1 MSDFTWSELDQRA
14 VDTARILAADAVE
27 KVGNGHPGTA
37 ISLAPLAYLLY
48 QKVMRHDPADPKWV
62 GRDRFVLSIGH
73 SSLTQYTELYLAGFG
88 LELDDLKALRTEGS
102 LTPGHPEYG
111 HTAGVEVTTGPLGA
125 GIGNA
130 VGFAMAARRERA
142 LLDPATPLDQP
153 SPFDHYVYAVAGD
166 GCMQEGPA
174 SEASSLA
181 ATQELGNLILF
192 YDDNRISIEGD
203 TKIAFTEDVAARYE
217 AYGWHVQTVDW
228 TNGGTGYTENVQA
241 LFEAIEAAKAV
252 TDKPSFIKL
261 TTVIGWPL
269 PTKAG
274 SHSVHGAKLGGEEIA
289 ALKTELGF
297 DPAVNFPYEAEVLAH
312 TRDNAARRAAA
323 AKAAWTPAFDAWRAA
338 NPDEASLYDRLATHT
353 APDLSA
359 VLPVFAP
366 GKKATRAASGEV
378 LTAIAE
384 AMPELWGGSAD
395 LAGSNNTTMKGQ
407 ASFLPPDRSSHDFA
421 GDFSG
426 RTLHFGIREH
436 AMGNILNA
444 INTGL
449 TRAYGGTFL
458 VFADYMRG
466 AVRLAALQKIPTIFV
481 WTHDSVGV
489 GEDGPTHQPIEHV
502 ASLRI
507 MPGIDVIRPADAN
520 ETAQAWALALSHND
534 RPSALI
540 LSRQDLPII
549 DRDAA
554 GVAPAAEV
562 AKGAYTLIDADGDLE
577 VVIIAT
583 GSEVSVALDARD
595 ALQAEGIGT
604 RVVSAP
610 CLEWFNA
617 QPADY
622 RAAVLPDGVAK
633 VAVEAGV
640 PTGWREYVGQSGEV
654 VGIDHFGESAAG
666 NLLFAKYGF
675 TAANVAAKAKL
686 ALSRLG

>member
-1 MSDFTWSELDQRA
+1 MSDLTWSELDARA

-48 QKVMRHDPADPKWV
+48 QKVMRHDPSDPRWL

-73 SSLTQYTELYLAGFG
+73 SSLTQYTQLYLAGFG

-125 GIGNA
+125 GVANA

-142 LLDPATPLDQP
+142 LLDPNTPVGQP
-153 SPFDHYVYAVAGD
+153 SPFDHFVYCITGD

-174 SEASSLA
+174 AEASSLA
-181 ATQELGNLILF
+181 GTQKLGNLVVI
-192 YDDNRISIEGD
+192 YDDNRISIEGE
-203 TKIAFTEDVAARYE
+203 TSIAFTEDVAARYA
-217 AYGWHVQTVDW
+217 AYGWHVQHVDW
-228 TNGGTGYTENVQA
+228 TNGSTGYTENLQA
-241 LFEAIEAAKAV
+241 LYEAIEAAKAV

-269 PTKAG
+269 PTMAG
-274 SHSVHGAKLGGEEIA
+274 SHSVHGAKLGTDEIA
-289 ALKTELGF
+289 ALKKELGF

-312 TRDNAARRAAA
+312 ARTNAATRAVA
-323 AKAAWTPAFDAWRAA
+323 AKAEWTRAYDAWRAA
-338 NPDEASLYDRLATHT
+338 NPAQGELLDRLVAGVV
-353 APDLSA
+353 PDLSA
-359 VLPVFAP
+359 ALPVFAP

-378 LTAIAE
+378 LSAIAE

-407 ASFLPPDRSSHDFA
+407 KSFLPPERSSHEFS

-426 RTLHFGIREH
+426 RVLHFGIREH

-502 ASLRI
+502 ESLRI

-520 ETAQAWALALSHND
+520 ETAQAWALALAHTD

-554 GVAPAAEV
+554 GVAPASEV
-562 AKGAYTLIDADGDLE
+562 AKGAYTLVDADGELK

-610 CLEWFNA
+610 CLEWFDA
-617 QPADY
+617 QPSDY

-640 PTGWREYVGQSGEV
+640 PTGWRAYVGQAGEI
-654 VGIDHFGESAAG
+654 VGIDHFGESASG
-666 NLLFAKYGF
+666 NVLFAKYGF
-675 TAANVAAKAKL
+675 TADNVAAKAKL